1 MPRGEKDE
9 RKNQKEPEVI
19 SNDDVGRQN
28 DHTPEDPEIAKDAS
42 PDDFE

>member
-9 RKNQKEPEVI
+9 RKNQNEPEV
-19 SNDDVGRQN
+19 SHDDQVDRQI
-28 DHTPEDPEIAKDAS
+28 DHSPEDPEIAKDAS

>member
-9 RKNQKEPEVI
+9 RKNQRDPEINESEEVEKQI
-19 SNDDVGRQN
+19 
-28 DHTPEDPEIAKDAS
+28 DHSPEDPEIAKDAS